1 MARELVTL
9 RLAEPRDVDRL
20 RCVTIAAKAHWG
32 HDLEWVRS
40 WVAAGDFPG
49 VAVAR
54 GEGQVLEVDGVV
66 AGWSA
71 LQHRGETAWLED
83 LWVDPQYMGRGFGKT
98 LFLDAAARAVDAGAR
113 RLEWEADPD
122 AVGFYERMGG
132 RHVRDSDLTEL
143 GRVLPIMALD
153 LPRAPHL
160 GCRDTLRAEATRRS
174 M

>member
-1 MARELVTL
+1 MANERVTL
-9 RLAEPRDVDRL
+9 RVAEARDVDQL
-20 RCVTIAAKAHWG
+20 RRMTIAAKAHWG

-40 WVAAGDFPG
+40 WVATGDFPG

-54 GEGQVLEVDGVV
+54 GEGRVLEINGVV

-83 LWVDPQYMGRGFGKT
+83 LWVDPQHMGRGFGKT
-98 LFLDAAARAVDAGAR
+98 LFLDAVARAAAAGAR

-132 RHVRDSDLTEL
+132 RRARDSELTEL

-153 LPRAPHL
+153 LP
-160 GCRDTLRAEATRRS
+160 
-174 M
+174 